1 MPTRG
6 WAVCHKNIVQVAT
19 VAPTRR
25 AAIVN
30 WLATDKDIMALA
42 ECPDDVLEKLWKT
55 LRDDADVVE
64 VAIKLHHAD
73 GPPVRDCPDRR
84 GQS

>member
-1 MPTRG
+1 M
-6 WAVCHKNIVQVAT
+6 CHNNIVQVAT
-19 VAPTRR
+19 VARTRR

-73 GPPVRDCPDRR
+73 GPPARDCPDGR
-84 GQS
+84 GES